1 MHQRA
6 AQVAQIG
13 GSGSTNNESLEH
25 SPYQKDRQNTFAVNQ
40 PYLTSNQMHQH
51 YSNKFS
57 KSSTRKSSNNL
68 NL

>member
-25 SPYQKDRQNTFAVNQ
+25 SPYQKDRQNTFAVN
-40 PYLTSNQMHQH
+40 
-51 YSNKFS
+51 
-57 KSSTRKSSNNL
+57 
-68 NL
+68 